1 MARID
6 IRIKPWTAVLLSRF
20 RDRDCSNTKPI
31 SKYLNIYHLI
41 IHIKVIPRNIS
52 FTIDTGIQIKYL
64 LYISINNDH
73 IMYSELA
80 FWLQIGVLPAYW
92 HLGYKLAFWL
102 RIVLMTGIWRFGC
115 ILAFRL
121 RIGISAANRRFG
133 WIIVVRQ
140 QTGV

>member
-1 MARID
+1 MIQ
-6 IRIKPWTAVLLSRF
+6 
-20 RDRDCSNTKPI
+20 KPI

-41 IHIKVIPRNIS
+41 IQIKEIPKNIS
-52 FTIDTGIQIKYL
+52 FNIDTVIQIKYP

-73 IMYSELA
+73 IMYSKLA

-92 HLGYKLAFWL
+92 HLDYNLAFWL
-102 RIVLMTGIWRFGC
+102 QIVFMTGIWRFGC

-121 RIGISAANRRFG
+121 RIGISAANRCFG
-133 WIIVVRQ
+133 WIIVFRQ

>member
-1 MARID
+1 MV
-6 IRIKPWTAVLLSRF
+6 KPDSLVEQINNYT
-20 RDRDCSNTKPI
+20 
-31 SKYLNIYHLI
+31 LI
-41 IHIKVIPRNIS
+41 IQIKEIPKNIS
-52 FTIDTGIQIKYL
+52 FNIDTGVQIEYP

-102 RIVLMTGIWRFGC
+102 RIVCMTGIWRFGC

-133 WIIVVRQ
+133 WIIVFRQ